1 MIFDGYEW
9 KDYIVRALN
18 DLGFKEFTDVQKA
31 VFSNLKTNKNILAKS
46 KTGSGKT
53 HAFLLPIFQDLDE
66 DDYKIQATIVAP
78 TKELAMQIYKVCQ
91 HIASFSDKRINVKL
105 YSGGSDRN
113 REIEKLGNN
122 MPQIVIGT
130 PGKIKDLAIDE
141 NVLKIFTSKYF
152 IVDEVDMT
160 FESGFAEDLDLISAV
175 VTNAKMMFFS
185 ATVAEKI
192 LPYLKKYMT
201 NVEFLDINNT
211 YDNKIEHIWIPI
223 KYKERFDVLLD
234 LMDTMHPYFC
244 IIFANK
250 KETVIELGKK
260 LNQAGYFVG
269 LMHGDLTPR
278 ERKKVLQG
286 CKNLDYQYLVATDLA
301 ARGIDIEGVT
311 HIINYEIPKD
321 YEFYMHRS
329 GRTGRM
335 HKDGIVY
342 SLYEDLD
349 NEYLDNLAK
358 KGVKPSYFEIK
369 NKELIPYKGRNS
381 RALRAKPTTNYQ
393 LEASKYIPKAKKVTP
408 GYKKKRQAMIDD
420 LAERLKKND
429 QKKKRRN
436 R

>member
-105 YSGGSDRN
+105 YFGGSDRN

-192 LPYLKKYMT
+192 
-201 NVEFLDINNT
+201 I
-211 YDNKIEHIWIPI
+211 
-223 KYKERFDVLLD
+223 
-234 LMDTMHPYFC
+234 
-244 IIFANK
+244 
-250 KETVIELGKK
+250 
-260 LNQAGYFVG
+260 
-269 LMHGDLTPR
+269 
-278 ERKKVLQG
+278 
-286 CKNLDYQYLVATDLA
+286 
-301 ARGIDIEGVT
+301 
-311 HIINYEIPKD
+311 
-321 YEFYMHRS
+321 
-329 GRTGRM
+329 
-335 HKDGIVY
+335 
-342 SLYEDLD
+342 
-349 NEYLDNLAK
+349 
-358 KGVKPSYFEIK
+358 
-369 NKELIPYKGRNS
+369 
-381 RALRAKPTTNYQ
+381 
-393 LEASKYIPKAKKVTP
+393 
-408 GYKKKRQAMIDD
+408 
-420 LAERLKKND
+420 
-429 QKKKRRN
+429 
-436 R
+436 